1 MSNISKIEL
10 ILKKDLPIGFEY
22 GLSLAPADEN
32 HLFKEEGAYLQS
44 LRSPARKESYILGR
58 AACHEAL
65 KKLGL
70 NGPVLRAEDGRPEW
84 PQNITGSLSNKAGI
98 GVAAVTD
105 NPKYLAFGID
115 LEEQF
120 KNTNIVKKIGTKSE
134 IAGLTLDTNPEI
146 LTKLF
151 SAKEAL
157 FKALYPRTRTFFG
170 FLDAEFEVI
179 PDGFRCLH
187 LDKFPDISLDSIKIK
202 TTATDGLIISM
213 VWMEQD

>member
-1 MSNISKIEL
+1 MSDFSKIEL
-10 ILKKDLPIGFEY
+10 ILKKELPLDFEY
-22 GLSLAPADEN
+22 GVAQAPADEN
-32 HLFKEEGAYLQS
+32 DLFKEESAYLKS
-44 LRSPARKESYILGR
+44 IRSPARKESYILGR

-65 KKLGL
+65 KKVGL
-70 NGPVLRAEDGRPEW
+70 HGPVLRAEDGRPEW

-98 GVAAVTD
+98 GVAAVTK

-134 IAGLTLDTNPEI
+134 IGGLNLNTNPEI

-157 FKALYPRTRTFFG
+157 FKALYPQTRKFFG
-170 FLDAEFEVI
+170 FLDAEFEII

-202 TTATDGLIISM
+202 TTATDGLIVSI